1 MRSWINLSIKIL
13 LRKIHT
19 GSYDRR
25 APSTEDMNALPIIV
39 GALCVIAIAY
49 RYYSAF
55 IAAKVLAL
63 DDSRP
68 VPSQTMYDGHNYYP
82 TNKWVLFGHH
92 FAAISGAGPLIGP
105 VLAAQFGFL
114 PGLLWL
120 VIGVCLGGAVHDFM
134 ILAASIRRKGKSL
147 AEIARTEISGLSGF
161 VAAIAI
167 LFIVVIALAGLGL
180 VVVNAL
186 AESPW
191 GTFTVGFT
199 IPLALFMGLYMY
211 RFRKGKIVEATVIGV
226 IGLLLAVY
234 LGGRIADSSW
244 AATFTLSPHKITLLM
259 AGYGFIA
266 SVLPVW
272 LLLAPCDYL
281 SSYLKIGTV
290 AVLILGVIL
299 VHPHLQM
306 PPLTPFVAGGGPVVP
321 GKVYPF
327 VFITI
332 ACGAISGFHSLISS
346 GTTPKMIKK
355 ETDARLIGYG
365 SMLMEGIVGVVA
377 LIAATSLFPGDYF
390 AINTAQRNE
399 VERAKYVR
407 MVDAEGQQ
415 GFDLQTKE
423 LDHLEAESGEKV
435 RGRTGGAVTLALGIA
450 KIFDG
455 IPGLRGLMKYW
466 YHFAIMFEALFILT
480 TIDAGTR
487 VARFL
492 LGEFGGRFYRK
503 LEQPNW
509 LPGSIVTSAAIVAAW
524 TAFIWTGSVSTI
536 WPMFGIANQLLAA
549 VALCVATTVVIN
561 LGKAR
566 YSWVT
571 LLPLSFVATTT
582 LVAGYQSIRD
592 IFWPQTFN
600 PATTVQGYINTSLTA
615 LIMLAAIIVLVDSV
629 RKWIGGKKRTE
640 LTADAAIAEA

>member
-1 MRSWINLSIKIL
+1 MRGYD
-13 LRKIHT
+13 LR
-19 GSYDRR
+19 
-25 APSTEDMNALPIIV
+25 MNALPIII
-39 GALCVIAIAY
+39 GSLCVIAISY

-68 VPSQTMYDGHNYYP
+68 VPSQTMFDGHNYYP

-134 ILAASIRRKGKSL
+134 ILAGSVRRKGKSL
-147 AEIARTEISGLSGF
+147 AEMARTEISPLSGL
-161 VAAIAI
+161 VAGVAI

-211 RFRKGKIVEATVIGV
+211 RFRKGKIAEATIIGV
-226 IGLLLAVY
+226 IGLFGAVL
-234 LGGRIADSSW
+234 LGGRISESSLASSFTFSESTVTYMM
-244 AATFTLSPHKITLLM
+244 AA
-259 AGYGFIA
+259 YGFIA

-272 LLLAPCDYL
+272 MLLCPRDYL
-281 SSYLKIGTV
+281 SSFMKIGTV
-290 AVLILGVIL
+290 AVLIIGVII
-299 VHPHLQM
+299 VHPTLQM
-306 PPLTPFVAGGGPVVP
+306 PAVTPFVSGGGPIVP

-332 ACGAISGFHSLISS
+332 ACGAISGFHALISS
-346 GTTPKMIKK
+346 GTTPKMIAK
-355 ETDARLIGYG
+355 ETDARMIGYG
-365 SMLMEGIVGVVA
+365 SMLMEGVVGVVA
-377 LIAATSLFPGDYF
+377 LIAASSLFPGDYF
-390 AINTAQRNE
+390 AINTAQKTD
-399 VERAKYVR
+399 AQKAAYVR
-407 MVDAEGQQ
+407 MVDENSAQ
-415 GFDLQTKE
+415 GFNLQPQE
-423 LDHLEAESGEKV
+423 IDRLEQESGEKNL

-455 IPGLRGLMKYW
+455 IPGLSGLMKYW

-480 TIDAGTR
+480 TIDTGTR

-492 LGEFGGRFYRK
+492 VGEFSGRFYK
-503 LEQPNW
+503 KFDQPNW
-509 LPGSIVTSAAIVAAW
+509 QPGAMITSAAVVAAW
-524 TAFIWTGSVSTI
+524 AAFIWSGSISTI

-549 VALCVATTVVIN
+549 VALCVATTIVIN
-561 LGKAR
+561 SGKAR
-566 YSWVT
+566 YAWVT
-571 LLPLSFVATTT
+571 ILPLAFVSTTT
-582 LVAGYQSIRD
+582 LVAGFKSITD
-592 IFWPQTFN
+592 IFWPLAQKPETS
-600 PATTVQGYINTSLTA
+600 VQGLINTSLTA
-615 LIMLAAIIVLVDSV
+615 IIMFAAVVTMLDSIRRWV
-629 RKWIGGKKRTE
+629 GTRNHPQITQMQEPLFDKSV
-640 LTADAAIAEA
+640 